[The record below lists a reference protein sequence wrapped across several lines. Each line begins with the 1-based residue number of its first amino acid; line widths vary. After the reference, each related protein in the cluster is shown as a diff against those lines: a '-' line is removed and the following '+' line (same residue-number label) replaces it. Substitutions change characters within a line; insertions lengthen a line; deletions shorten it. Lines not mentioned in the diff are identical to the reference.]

1 MKLRLRRS
9 RLILSFLLVTHIAA
23 LCLLYLLAFSLM
35 LTAFSALLIIFSL
48 LFYCHRYGWLFKPML
63 IKHLWNN
70 QDGFWFWSDSDDR
83 ELGPMQLKRSVMLGP
98 LIAVYLKPAN
108 ARCNRSLIIARDNVT
123 DEDWRRLRIKLRD
136 PESWG

>member
-1 MKLRLRRS
+1 MKLSLRRS

-35 LTAFSALLIIFSL
+35 LTGFSALLIIVSL
-48 LFYCHRYGWLFKPML
+48 LFYCHRYGWLFKPLL
-63 IKHLWNN
+63 IKHLWSN

-98 LIAVYLKPAN
+98 LIAVYLKPAS
-108 ARCNRSLIIARDNVT
+108 ARYNRSLIIARDNVT

>member
-1 MKLRLRRS
+1 MRRS

-23 LCLLYLLAFSLM
+23 LCLLYLLAINLVLTGFSG
-35 LTAFSALLIIFSL
+35 LLIIVSL

-63 IKHLWNN
+63 IKHLWIN

-83 ELGPMQLKRSVMLGP
+83 EQGPMQLRRSVMLGP
-98 LIAVYLKPAN
+98 LIAVYLKPAS

>member
-1 MKLRLRRS
+1 M
-9 RLILSFLLVTHIAA
+9 THIAA

-35 LTAFSALLIIFSL
+35 LTAFSALLIIVSL
-48 LFYCHRYGWLFKPML
+48 LFYCHRYGWLFKRML
-63 IKHLWNN
+63 IKYLWIN

-98 LIAVYLKPAN
+98 LIAVYLKAAN
-108 ARCNRSLIIARDNVT
+108 ARCNRSLIIARDNVS